1 MPALFAP
8 IRSMARNAVEQN
20 VSDTSLAVLVVI
32 EDECTSLAVL
42 VVIEAKRPN

>member
-1 MPALFAP
+1 MRALFA
-8 IRSMARNAVEQN
+8 ARNAVEQN